1 MKTSFFRKFAFV
13 FFVLFGFS
21 VFISAMSDEIFFFSD
36 VLTVINFPSS
46 IFYNFVLAQN
56 TSWWQ
61 QTFYSWI
68 DSSIGATIAFVVM
81 VFTQAF
87 LLTTFLTIIFKRQS
101 L

>member
-87 LLTTFLTIIFKRQS
+87 LLTTFLTIILKRQS